1 MKRKIYFKT
10 SAFSLIVQAI
20 IVIFLLLD
28 IFLAVFFT
36 FGVLTFNFKFD
47 FEKQV
52 ATVFVVIFYAG
63 IIPLTYLELTFLLG
77 NIVLGKNKI
86 YTHGDFKIGHKTQYP
101 VEMEYEDIKRVTY
114 ISLRRD
120 SRGGYKRSL
129 KPLPYILVEGRNGR
143 QVLFSLRLMS
153 VKTVDHLLTALSNQ
167 SSGIAIN
174 VNQLVKEFKNYKKI
188 YK

>member
-101 VEMEYEDIKRVTY
+101 VEMKYEDIKRVS
-114 ISLRRD
+114 ILALRRN
-120 SRGGYKRSL
+120 SRGGYKKSL
-129 KPLPYILVEGRNGR
+129 KPLPYMLLESKNGR
-143 QVLFSLRLMS
+143 QVLFLLRFMS
-153 VKTVDHLLTALSNQ
+153 VRTVNHLLDELSNRC
-167 SSGIAIN
+167 SGPAIN
-174 VNQLVKEFKNYKKI
+174 VNQLVKEFRNYNKI